1 MKTFSVRDCN
11 KPIQFFT
18 DCTGCILVP
27 KKMDQVVII
36 TASGAEMPV
45 GIQLPHPLSVKLYD
59 KILEAAY
66 KGGTVHIPDMQEMND
81 DDIRQALEDIEVV
94 VDK

>member
-18 DCTGCILVP
+18 NCTGCILVP

-36 TASGAEMPV
+36 TASGVEVPV
-45 GIQLPHPLSVKLYD
+45 GIQMPHACP
-59 KILEAAY
+59 
-66 KGGTVHIPDMQEMND
+66 
-81 DDIRQALEDIEVV
+81 
-94 VDK
+94 

>member
-18 DCTGCILVP
+18 NCTGCILVP

-36 TASGAEMPV
+36 TASGVEVPV
-45 GIQLPHPLSVKLYD
+45 GIQMPHALSVKLYD

-66 KGGTVHIPDMQEMND
+66 CGGTVHIPDMQEMND
-81 DDIRQALEDIEVV
+81 DEVREALEQIEIE
-94 VDK
+94 K